1 MREIEIDF
9 DDAEFVDVMIDELE
23 KEYGRSVARIAKLE
37 PLTSYSFEVII
48 IFSDFRLLEAE
59 IRVENYGPVCQ
70 SVHIRGNVS
79 LMKNQTK

>member
-9 DDAEFVDVMIDELE
+9 DDADFFDVMIAELE

-37 PLTSYSFEVII
+37 RINFDAFNVSI

-59 IRVENYGPVCQ
+59 VNVKNYSPYSFDPIVQ
-70 SVHIRGNVS
+70 IRGEFH
-79 LMKNQTK
+79 

>member
-9 DDAEFVDVMIDELE
+9 DDTDFFEVLIGEVE

-37 PLTSYSFEVII
+37 RINFDAFNVSI

-59 IRVENYGPVCQ
+59 VNVKNYSRYSFEPIVT
-70 SVHIRGNVS
+70 IRGEYH
-79 LMKNQTK
+79 

>member
-9 DDAEFVDVMIDELE
+9 DDAEFFDVMINELE

-37 PLTSYSFEVII
+37 RTSYFSFNISV

-59 IRVENYGPVCQ
+59 VNVLSDAPIPFEPIVT
-70 SVHIRGNVS
+70 IRGEYY
-79 LMKNQTK
+79 